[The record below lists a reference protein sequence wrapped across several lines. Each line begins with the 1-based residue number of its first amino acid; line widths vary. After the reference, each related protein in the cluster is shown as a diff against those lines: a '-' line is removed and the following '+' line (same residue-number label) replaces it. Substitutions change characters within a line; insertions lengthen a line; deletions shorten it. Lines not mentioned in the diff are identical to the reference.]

1 MSRRERRGAGQ
12 KSRANPSAAGA
23 STPAALYEAGFRH
36 KQAGRPLDAQLCC
49 QQALVLDPNHADS
62 LHLLGL
68 LSFDAG
74 QYDHALEWLTRAI
87 RQDPRPE
94 YLTSLGNALQRQ
106 GRHEDALK
114 AFDKAVQLRPDD
126 ADRWKDLGGGLAELK
141 RFDEALLSFQHAL
154 KLDPDHWDAAYRCG
168 FVLRKMDRPEEA
180 LAYFDRVN
188 RLMP

>member
-1 MSRRERRGAGQ
+1 MRRQASGRQSFAEVRESSINFPTGPPENALMSRRERRAAGQ
-12 KSRANPSAAGA
+12 KSRASPAAAGA
-23 STPAALYEAGFRH
+23 STPAALY
-36 KQAGRPLDAQLCC
+36 QAGLRHRQAGKPLDAQLCC
-49 QQALVLDPNHADS
+49 QQALALDPNHADT

-94 YLTSLGNALQRQ
+94 YLASLGNTLQRQ

-126 ADRWKDLGGGLAELK
+126 ADLWKDLGGGLPNCGAST
-141 RFDEALLSFQHAL
+141 R
-154 KLDPDHWDAAYRCG
+154 RC
-168 FVLRKMDRPEEA
+168 
-180 LAYFDRVN
+180 
-188 RLMP
+188 